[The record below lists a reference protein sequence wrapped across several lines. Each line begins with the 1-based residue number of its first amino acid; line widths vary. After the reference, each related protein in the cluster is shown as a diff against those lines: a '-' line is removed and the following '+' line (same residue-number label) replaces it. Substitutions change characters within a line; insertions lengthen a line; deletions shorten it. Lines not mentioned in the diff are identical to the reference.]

1 MMRLLGLVLGGVM
14 AVGAASAAEVNV
26 YSARKDHLLKPVLD
40 QFTAKTGIKVNL
52 LSAGEEQLLE
62 RLKSEGPGS
71 PADLFITTDVAH
83 LHKARV
89 AGVLQPTQSA
99 ELDKNIPARYRDPQ
113 GYWYGLSARARVVL
127 YAKDRVKPSDLS
139 TYEDLADPKWKGR
152 ICVRSSS
159 STYNQSLLA
168 GLVAVMGPDKAEAWA
183 KAMVGNMARKPQ
195 GGDRDQIAAVAAG
208 QCDLAIANTYYFG
221 GMQASAKAEE
231 KDAAAKVGIFF
242 PNQQGPG
249 LQGRGAH
256 MNVAGAGVTS
266 SAKHKAEAVKL
277 LEFLSGPEA
286 QKTFA
291 EANNEFPVLASAQA
305 SPIVAGWGKFKA
317 EDINVA
323 MLGENNPVAVR
334 IFDRVGWR

>member
-14 AVGAASAAEVNV
+14 AVGAADAAEVNV

-62 RLKSEGPGS
+62 RLKSEGQGS

-89 AGVLQPTQSA
+89 AGVLQPTHSA
-99 ELDKNIPARYRDPQ
+99 EMDKNIPARYRDPQ

-127 YAKDRVKPSDLS
+127 YAKDRVKPSELS

-168 GLVAVMGPDKAEAWA
+168 GLVAVMGPDKAESWA
-183 KAMVGNMARKPQ
+183 KSMVGNMARKPQ

-221 GMQASAKAEE
+221 GMQASSKAEE

-242 PNQQGPG
+242 PNQQG
-249 LQGRGAH
+249 RGAH
-256 MNVAGAGVTS
+256 MNVAGAGVTA

-305 SPIVAGWGKFKA
+305 SPIVAAWGPFKA

-323 MLGENNPVAVR
+323 MLGENNPQAVR

>member
-1 MMRLLGLVLGGVM
+1 MMRLVGLVLGGM
-14 AVGAASAAEVNV
+14 LAVGAANAAEVNV
-26 YSARKDHLLKPVLD
+26 YSARKDHLLKPVLE
-40 QFTAKTGIKVNL
+40 QFTAQTGIKVNL

-62 RLKSEGPGS
+62 RLKSEGAGS

-89 AGVLQPTQSA
+89 AGVLQPTRSA

-127 YAKDRVKPSDLS
+127 YAKDRVKPADLS

-168 GLVAVMGPDKAEAWA
+168 GLIAVMGPDKAETWA
-183 KAMVGNMARKPQ
+183 KAVVANMARKPQ
-195 GGDRDQIAAVAAG
+195 GGDRDQITAVAAG

-221 GMQASAKAEE
+221 GMQVSSKAEE
-231 KDAAAKVGIFF
+231 KDAAAKVGLFF
-242 PNQQGPG
+242 PNQG
-249 LQGRGAH
+249 GRGVH

-266 SAKHKAEAVKL
+266 SAKHKTEAVKL

-291 EANNEFPVLASAQA
+291 EGNNEFPVLPAAKA
-305 SPIVAGWGKFKA
+305 SPIVAAWGGFKA

>member
-14 AVGAASAAEVNV
+14 AVGAAAAAEVNV

-89 AGVLQPTQSA
+89 AGVLAPTQSA

-127 YAKDRVKPSDLS
+127 YAKDRVKPAELS

-183 KAMVGNMARKPQ
+183 KAMVANMARKPQ

-221 GMQASAKAEE
+221 GMQASPKAEE

-242 PNQQGPG
+242 PNQQG
-249 LQGRGAH
+249 RGAH
-256 MNVAGAGVTS
+256 MNVAGAGVTA
-266 SAKHKAEAVKL
+266 SAKHKAEATRL

-291 EANNEFPVLASAQA
+291 EANNEFPVLPSAQA
-305 SPIVAGWGKFKA
+305 SPIVAAWGAFKA